1 MNSIKC
7 GISGNGMVLTDM
19 PIEVLKALRDSVAD
33 AIRKYQENEK
43 DKYITDIQAA
53 IDAARDAGYEVYIN
67 GEECEDE
74 ADVELYDED
83 EDEEDEDEDEDEYSD
98 YHWPY

>member
-1 MNSIKC
+1 MNNIKC
-7 GISGNGMVLTDM
+7 GISYNGMVLTDM
-19 PIEVLKALRDSVAD
+19 PIDALKAMRNSIDD

-67 GEECEDE
+67 GEEFDDE
-74 ADVELYDED
+74 ADIELYDED
-83 EDEEDEDEDEDEYSD
+83 EDEKDNDDAAWD
-98 YHWPY
+98 YYCHF